1 MRMKPLFVSLGLA
14 AACSALNFVAPS
26 ASAEQSGKT
35 QRVGFICPS
44 VSVSQCRNNNAVQA
58 FLNALRDLGYD
69 ENRNLAI
76 EFRAAEGSLDR
87 LPKLASELVNL
98 KVDVLIAPVCGT
110 PLNAARRATSVI
122 PIVVATCNDDL
133 VGTGIVASFAHPGG
147 NVTGLSKMTPE
158 LTAKRLEL

>member
-87 LPKLASELVNL
+87 LPDNQLAMTQE
-98 KVDVLIAPVCGT
+98 LIANMLGVRRGGVT
-110 PLNAARRATSVI
+110 EAATKLQRKGLIRYARGHMTVLDRAGLEKCTCECYG
-122 PIVVATCNDDL
+122 VVR
-133 VGTGIVASFAHPGG
+133 
-147 NVTGLSKMTPE
+147 KE
-158 LTAKRLEL
+158 YERLLPRDTEI